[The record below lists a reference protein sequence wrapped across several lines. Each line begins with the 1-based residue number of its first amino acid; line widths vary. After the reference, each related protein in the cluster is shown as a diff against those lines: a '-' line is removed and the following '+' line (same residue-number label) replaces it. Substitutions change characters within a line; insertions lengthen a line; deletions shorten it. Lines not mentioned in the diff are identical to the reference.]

1 MWRSMWAISILDNA
15 SQPAVADPADP
26 GVGLRPIDPDA
37 WHAWA
42 QVTTGERSVA
52 GERSATG
59 GAPATRTRP
68 VGQVNSAEAGA

>member
-15 SQPAVADPADP
+15 SQPAVADPLNP
-26 GVGLRPIDPDA
+26 GLGLRPIDPDA

-42 QVTTGERSVA
+42 QAATGER
-52 GERSATG
+52 GTTG
-59 GAPATRTRP
+59 VRGLSDVAPATRTRP